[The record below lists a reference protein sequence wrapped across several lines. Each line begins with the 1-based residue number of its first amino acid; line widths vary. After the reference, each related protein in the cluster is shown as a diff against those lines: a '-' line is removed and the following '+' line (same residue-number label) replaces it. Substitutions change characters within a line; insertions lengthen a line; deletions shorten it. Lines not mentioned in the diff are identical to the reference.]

1 MRDYKTDQDWLM
13 EELEIRQKEFDLR
26 ELIDTVAAIDPN
38 LRARIVI
45 VMRTYKSFSKLTEA
59 KYFGERKTAYLAQK
73 PEAIRVMENAIHLF
87 DDVPHNVA
95 GF

>member
-1 MRDYKTDQDWLM
+1 M

-26 ELIDTVAAIDPN
+26 ELINTVAAIDPN
-38 LRARIVI
+38 LRARIVIVI

-59 KYFGERKTAYLAQK
+59 KCFGERKTAYLAQK